1 MGLIVLDKNFDTIG
15 SIPLFRT
22 LIWIRR
28 YDKPGCFELYASKDF
43 FELLNSGRYLYRND
57 ADELGVIDE
66 VNYSQDEN
74 GGRETYAKGYFAE
87 ILLYDRVIES
97 TVTLAGNIETAMRN
111 LVARTVISP
120 AEDER
125 VVEHLRLGAISGIQG
140 TLNMQTTG
148 DNLSEKL
155 YEIGNAQELSHRIR
169 YDYLTNDLVFE
180 VWQGKDRRDSQ
191 EVNSWAVF
199 SNSFYNIRNV
209 VYNRNASS
217 YKNFAYVAGA
227 GEGTAR
233 VVITV
238 DLRQPG
244 EERRELYV
252 DARDLQQDDENGN
265 RIPME
270 VYREQL
276 MQRGR
281 EKLAGFRKVE
291 TISIGIDPNANLV
304 YKKDFDL
311 GDFCTYVNTE
321 IGLTSDQRITEIME
335 TYEGS
340 AVGLSVTFGTD
351 EASTIKQL
359 IKREV

>member
-1 MGLIVLDKNFDTIG
+1 MRMTVLDENFDTIG

-28 YDKPGCFELYASKDF
+28 YDRPGSFELYASKDF
-43 FELLNSGRYLYRND
+43 FGMLNTGRYLYRND

-74 GGRETYAKGYFAE
+74 GNREAYAKGYFAE
-87 ILLYDRVIES
+87 ILLNDRVIE
-97 TVTLAGNIETAMRN
+97 N
-111 LVARTVISP
+111 TVILSGSIEAVMRDLVTRQAISP
-120 AEDER
+120 GDGGR
-125 VVEHLRLGAISGIQG
+125 VVRHLRLGGISGVQEPL
-140 TLNMQTTG
+140 TVQATG
-148 DNLSEKL
+148 DNLGEKL
-155 YEIGNAQELSHRIR
+155 YEIGNAHGISHRVR
-169 YDYLTNDLVFE
+169 YEYLTNDLVFE

-209 VYNRNASS
+209 VYNRNTSS
-217 YKNFAYVAGA
+217 HKNFAYVAGA
-227 GEGTAR
+227 GEGTDR

-244 EERRELYV
+244 EERKELYV
-252 DARDLQQDDENGN
+252 DARDLQQEDGDGN
-265 RIPME
+265 RIPDG
-270 VYREQL
+270 VYRAQL
-276 MQRGR
+276 AQRGM
-281 EKLAGFRKVE
+281 EKLAEFRKVE
-291 TISIGIDPNANLV
+291 TVSIGIDPNANLV

-311 GDFCTYVNTE
+311 GDYCTYINTE
-321 IGLTSDQRITEIME
+321 IGITTDQRITEIME
-335 TYEGS
+335 TYEGG
-340 AVGLSVTFGTD
+340 AMELSVTFGTD